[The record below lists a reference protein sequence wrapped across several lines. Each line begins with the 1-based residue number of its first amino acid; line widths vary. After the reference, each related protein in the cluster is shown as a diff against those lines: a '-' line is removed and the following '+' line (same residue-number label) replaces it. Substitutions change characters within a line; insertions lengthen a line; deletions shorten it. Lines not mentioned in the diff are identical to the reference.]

1 VSRFLLLLF
10 FPFVLISFACG
21 EVSFSAGPH
30 FSSYLLYLDDEDP
43 VSTWGFGG
51 EVAIHD
57 FIPLI
62 SLKLR
67 GAKVRYDSPF
77 ETIPYDYD
85 YIPFTLTSSFDML
98 PFYDISWLD
107 LNLETGFSYCFW
119 KALSGGEVVVLPS
132 GDEMNERDYGFVGG
146 FSILVKPMKHLGIKF
161 VSQFN
166 YLASSDIYK
175 YGYFD
180 KDEKLWENGISLTF
194 LSN

>member
-1 VSRFLLLLF
+1 MLLPVAIIL
-10 FPFVLISFACG
+10 PAHG
-21 EVSFSAGPH
+21 ELHFSAGPH
-30 FSSYLLYLDDEDP
+30 YSSYLLYMDDEDP

-51 EVAIHD
+51 EVAVHD
-57 FIPLI
+57 FIPHI

-67 GAKVRYDSPF
+67 GAKVRYSNPF

-98 PFYDISWLD
+98 PFWDIPWLGLD
-107 LNLETGFSYCFW
+107 LETGFSYSFW
-119 KALSGGEVVVLPS
+119 KALYDGDVVVLPT

-146 FSILVKPMKHLGIKF
+146 FTVQVKPVKHIGLKF

-166 YLASSDIYK
+166 YLASSNIYK

-180 KDEKLWENGISLTF
+180 KDEKLWENGISITF
-194 LSN
+194 FSK